1 MTDSRPVPSG
11 TDADGGVKAVL
22 HWYLRRSRQTL
33 RWKLEG
39 LTERQL
45 RMPMTPTGTNL
56 LGVLKHVASVE
67 VGYFTECMGRP
78 TSIEVPWF
86 ADDAEPNEDM
96 YATAEESVQWI
107 MELADR
113 CAAEADEA
121 IEALDLD
128 APGRVPW
135 WSQPDVTLGR
145 LLTHMVDEYARHLG
159 HVDIVR
165 ELLDGQAGHT
175 TAHSNLPSGHGADD
189 EQWWMDYTARL
200 RPIAEQ
206 F

>member
-1 MTDSRPVPSG
+1 
-11 TDADGGVKAVL
+11 
-22 HWYLRRSRQTL
+22 
-33 RWKLEG
+33 
-39 LTERQL
+39 
-45 RMPMTPTGTNL
+45 MTPTGTNL

-86 ADDAEPNEDM
+86 ADDAEPNGDM
-96 YATAEESVQWI
+96 YATAEESLEQV
-107 MELADR
+107 LAFADR

-128 APGRVPW
+128 ASGRVPW

-165 ELLDGQAGHT
+165 ELLDGQAGLMPGN
-175 TAHSNLPSGHGADD
+175 SNLPSGHDSDD
-189 EQWWMDYTARL
+189 ERWWSDFTGRL
-200 RPIAEQ
+200 RQIAEQ

>member
-1 MTDSRPVPSG
+1 MTESRPAPSG

-22 HWYLRRSRQTL
+22 HWYLRKSRQTL

-56 LGVLKHVASVE
+56 LGLLKHLASVE
-67 VGYFTECMGRP
+67 VGYFTDCMGRP

-86 ADDAEPNEDM
+86 AEDAEPNGDM
-96 YATAEESVQWI
+96 YATAEESLEQV
-107 MELADR
+107 LAFADR

-128 APGRVPW
+128 ASGRVPW

-165 ELLDGQAGHT
+165 ELLDGQAGLMPGN
-175 TAHSNLPSGHGADD
+175 SNLPSGHDSDD
-189 EQWWMDYTARL
+189 ERWWSDFTGRL
-200 RPIAEQ
+200 RQIAEQ